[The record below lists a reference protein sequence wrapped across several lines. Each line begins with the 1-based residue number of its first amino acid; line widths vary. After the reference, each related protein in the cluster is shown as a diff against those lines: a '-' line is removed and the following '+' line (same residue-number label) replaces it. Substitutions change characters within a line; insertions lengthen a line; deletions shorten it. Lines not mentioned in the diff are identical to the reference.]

1 MSVGRDIQ
9 INLKI
14 KNNTSL
20 TQEVNILGI
29 LTPNKFANV
38 SDALYSFDLST
49 EVFTATTTV
58 SIEISNTSNPTP
70 ITYTV
75 TPTTTNIQGV
85 VDALNTLNQGIFQ
98 YSGTTIYVSS
108 SYYIYG
114 SISVNSNAFISLWN
128 TNNTSGGSSANNQ
141 VQLPL
146 DILGVY
152 NFVVNWGDGTSDVIT
167 TWNQAETLHTYSS
180 IGTYTIIITGQID
193 DWSFGNALVND
204 CEKILNITSWGNLR
218 FGIFTSLCFY
228 QCVNLDLSSVSDVP
242 DLSLTISLGNTFD
255 GCTTLT
261 TINRSNEWVTT
272 NITSMIG
279 TFANATNFNSDIS
292 NWDVSNV
299 TDANT
304 MFESAFA
311 FNQNIGAWDVSIM
324 TDMTNFMRFK
334 TNLDYS
340 SANLNAIYNGWSTL
354 LVQPNIV
361 INFGTIKYTV
371 AGAGG
376 KAILQGAPNNWIIT
390 DGGI

>member
-1 MSVGRDIQ
+1 MIKGRDIQ

-20 TQEVNILGI
+20 TQQVNILGI

-58 SIEISNTSNPTP
+58 SIVISNTSNPTP

-167 TWNQAETLHTYSS
+167 TWNQPETLHTYSS

-218 FGIFTSLCFY
+218 FGINTSLCFY

-242 DLSLTISLGNTFD
+242 DLSLTTSLGNTFD

-272 NITSMIG
+272 NITSMIA

-324 TDMTNFMRFK
+324 TNMTNFMRFK

-361 INFGTIKYTV
+361 INFGTIKYTI

-376 KAILQGAPNNWIIT
+376 KAILQGVPNNWIIT